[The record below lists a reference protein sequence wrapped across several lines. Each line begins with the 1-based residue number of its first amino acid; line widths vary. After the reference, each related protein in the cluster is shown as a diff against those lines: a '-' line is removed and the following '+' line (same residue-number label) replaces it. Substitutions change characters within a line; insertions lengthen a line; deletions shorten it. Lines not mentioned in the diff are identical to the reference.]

1 MTSLTACC
9 PPKLGSSNTTQ
20 PIETST
26 GAIKGFV
33 LDDKDI
39 TAYDCTK
46 STSTTEKCGT
56 TGSDPAKV
64 IPFSAVKPLCG
75 DAAEKMIT
83 EICGADVTDDKW
95 VKLTPWW
102 FWVVF
107 GLIVLAMIIS
117 MIGMFVK

>member
-9 PPKLGSSNTTQ
+9 PPSSNITV
-20 PIETST
+20 PIQTST

-39 TAYDCTK
+39 TAFDCTK
-46 STSTTEKCGT
+46 STEKCGT
-56 TGSDPAKV
+56 AGPDPVNV
-64 IPFSAVKPLCG
+64 IPFSVVKPLCG

-83 EICGADVTDDKW
+83 EICGADVTNDKW